1 MNKKNKLIL
10 VLGSIIIPIASVVIG
25 CTTNMNNK
33 YRINLE
39 ITKEKLEQAKSGFS
53 DKLQKAK
60 DKLAE
65 FKSNPNVANLT
76 VAINK
81 LQQAI
86 TDNESITNNDSLSDI
101 NNKGNALDR
110 ATKTAEDEKT
120 VASQKND
127 DALNKLAKKINKS
140 KQTKDSM
147 NNESTLNN
155 AKTKLEQAIQ
165 VAEAAKDKTPKLT
178 DAEIKATENNLVD
191 AENEAKTAID
201 QINQEKSTLKT
212 NIQNKADKIK
222 NYLQFPKNW
231 IRIGFCFYNLIL
243 L

>member
-1 MNKKNKLIL
+1 MNKKNKLIF
-10 VLGSIIIPIASVVIG
+10 VLGSIIILIASVVIG

-39 ITKEKLEQAKSGFS
+39 ITKEKLEQAKSSFS
-53 DKLQKAK
+53 DKLQK
-60 DKLAE
+60 LAE
-65 FKSNPNVANLT
+65 FKSDPNVANLT

-120 VASQKND
+120 IASQKND
-127 DALNKLAKKINKS
+127 DALNKLAKKINKV

-147 NNESTLNN
+147 NNEPALNN

-178 DAEIKATENNLVD
+178 DVEIKATENNLVD
-191 AENEAKTAID
+191 AKNEAKTAID

-231 IRIGFCFYNLIL
+231 IRIGFCFCNLIL

>member
-1 MNKKNKLIL
+1 MNKKNKLIF
-10 VLGSIIIPIASVVIG
+10 VLGSIIILIASVVIG

-39 ITKEKLEQAKSGFS
+39 ITKEKLEQAKSSFS
-53 DKLQKAK
+53 DKLQK
-60 DKLAE
+60 LAE
-65 FKSNPNVANLT
+65 FKSDPNVANLT

-120 VASQKND
+120 IASQKND
-127 DALNKLAKKINKS
+127 DALNKLAKKINKV

-147 NNESTLNN
+147 NNEPALNN

-178 DAEIKATENNLVD
+178 DVEIKATENNLVD
-191 AENEAKTAID
+191 AKNEAKTAID

-222 NYLQFPKNW
+222 NYLQFPKN
-231 IRIGFCFYNLIL
+231 
-243 L
+243 